1 MVGLFRTT
9 ACTTAV
15 AEVEGGMHGGSG
27 GWEWER
33 DWGRSLCVRVKD
45 EKEGVRDSHSLP
57 LLGIHSTAMLPSTGI
72 ARPQYWPE

>member
-1 MVGLFRTT
+1 VGMVGLFRTT

-45 EKEGVRDSHSLP
+45 EKEGSEIVTHCHCLVS
-57 LLGIHSTAMLPSTGI
+57 I
-72 ARPQYWPE
+72 AQLWYSAQV